1 MRHSTIGGDGGK
13 CWLPDRFRQLI
24 VITLRIVTILTRK
37 AARRPSVRARGVER
51 PRNLLLGSLSAAEYA
66 RLSRSLKPLELT
78 HRLSLLKRDQRIDN
92 VYFPE
97 GGVCSLTTSMTDG
110 SAVEVATV
118 GREGMVGFELF
129 IGSPIA
135 TVDAFVQVPGPLAYS
150 LPTATFRREIDSKGA
165 LFDAVS
171 RYSHALLGQIVQTAA
186 CNRLHKVPARAA
198 RWLLLTHDR
207 VDSNEFPLSH
217 EFLSF
222 MLGVDRSTVT
232 LVMGTLQKSGLI
244 RYVHGRVTIVDR
256 AALDAVACECYH
268 IAADRFAVLGLA
280 PRRGEKTGLI
290 ERSVV

>member
-1 MRHSTIGGDGGK
+1 
-13 CWLPDRFRQLI
+13 
-24 VITLRIVTILTRK
+24 
-37 AARRPSVRARGVER
+37 
-51 PRNLLLGSLSAAEYA
+51 
-66 RLSRSLKPLELT
+66 LT
-78 HRLSLLKRDQRIDN
+78 HRLSLLKRDQPIDN

-150 LPTATFRREIDSKGA
+150 LPTATFRREIDTKGA
-165 LFDAVS
+165 LFDAVA

-207 VDSNEFPLSH
+207 VDSNDFPLSH
-217 EFLSF
+217 EFLSIRSRPRD
-222 MLGVDRSTVT
+222 DR
-232 LVMGTLQKSGLI
+232 GP
-244 RYVHGRVTIVDR
+244 GRAGHRRVR
-256 AALDAVACECYH
+256 
-268 IAADRFAVLGLA
+268 VLSH
-280 PRRGEKTGLI
+280 RRGPLRSPRVGTAARRKNRFI
-290 ERSVV
+290 EPECCLANRSARRRITTLRGPARTARR